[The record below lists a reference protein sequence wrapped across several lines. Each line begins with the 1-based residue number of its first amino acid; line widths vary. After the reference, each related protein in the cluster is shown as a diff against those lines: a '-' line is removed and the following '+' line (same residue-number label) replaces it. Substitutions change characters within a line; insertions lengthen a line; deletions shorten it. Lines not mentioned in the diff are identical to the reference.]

1 MTALH
6 KEPTEQAASAEG
18 ATDRATGSS
27 PLLVPYALRHLVLYA
42 LRLGAVGFGG
52 PVALVG
58 YMRRDLVERRRWI
71 TEAEYA
77 EGLALAQLAPG
88 PLAAQLAMY
97 LGYVHHRVRGAALVG
112 FAFVVPSFLMVVLL
126 GWAYVHFGGLPWIH
140 VVFYGVG
147 ASVIGIIAASALKLT
162 RRTLGRARLLWV
174 LYLVVVLVTVL
185 TASEPV
191 LLVILAGVIAWLASS
206 LPMLPPHWWHWG
218 HIKGRTLAWL
228 SSHRSVQSDT
238 AGSSHRLVGGARFP
252 GAAMVLPVLS
262 AGVAAAGTLGTL
274 MALFVFFLEAGALV
288 FGSGLAIVPFLYGG
302 VVHDH
307 HWLTNQQFV
316 DAVSVALLTPGPVV
330 ITSGFIGFLV
340 AGLAGAGVA
349 TLGTFLPAYVFTIV
363 LAPVLR
369 RYGQRSGVAAFVR
382 GITAGAV
389 GAITGAVFI
398 LGRQSIVDL
407 PTAMLALAT
416 FGLLVTTNKVPEP
429 VIVLAAALLGVLLYP
444 GFHH

>member
-1 MTALH
+1 
-6 KEPTEQAASAEG
+6 
-18 ATDRATGSS
+18 
-27 PLLVPYALRHLVLYA
+27 VPYTLPHLVLYA
-42 LRLGAVGFGG
+42 LRLGTFGFGG

-97 LGYVHHRVRGAALVG
+97 LGYVHHRIRGAALVG
-112 FAFVVPSFLMVVLL
+112 LAFVVPSFLMVVLL
-126 GWAYVHFGGLPWIH
+126 GWAYVHYGGLSWIH

-174 LYLVVVLVTVL
+174 LYLVVVLATVL

-191 LLVILAGVIAWLASS
+191 LLVILAGIIAWLASR
-206 LPMLPPHWWHWG
+206 LPNLPPGWWRWG
-218 HIKGRTLAWL
+218 RIRGLARAWL
-228 SSHRSVQSDT
+228 SSRRLGKPDQSERSLD
-238 AGSSHRLVGGARFP
+238 AGRSNSLRGVTRLP
-252 GAAMVLPVLS
+252 GAGIVFSVVG
-262 AGVAAAGTLGTL
+262 AGAATAGTLATIW
-274 MALFVFFLEAGALV
+274 ALFVFFLAAGALD

-340 AGLAGAGVA
+340 AGFAGACVA
-349 TLGTFLPAYVFTIV
+349 TLATFLPAYGFTIL
-363 LAPVLR
+363 LAPILR
-369 RYGQRSGVAAFVR
+369 RYGQHSGVAAFVR

-389 GAITGAVFI
+389 GAITGAVYI
-398 LGRQSIVDL
+398 LGRQSIVDP
-407 PTAMLALAT
+407 PTALLALVT
-416 FGLLVTTNKVPEP
+416 FGLLVKTSKVPEP
-429 VIVLAAALLGVLLYP
+429 LIVLGAALLGVLSYP
-444 GFHH
+444 LWHH

>member
-1 MTALH
+1 VLYQL
-6 KEPTEQAASAEG
+6 K
-18 ATDRATGSS
+18 
-27 PLLVPYALRHLVLYA
+27 HLVLYA
-42 LRLGAVGFGG
+42 LRLGTFGFGG

-97 LGYVHHRVRGAALVG
+97 LGYIHHRVRGAALVG
-112 FAFVVPSFLMVVLL
+112 LAFVVPSFLMVVLL
-126 GWAYVHFGGLPWIH
+126 GWAYVHYGGLSWIH

-191 LLVILAGVIAWLASS
+191 VLVILAGIIAWLASR
-206 LPMLPPHWWHWG
+206 LPTLPPRWWHWG
-218 HIKGRTLAWL
+218 RLRARASAWV
-228 SSHRSVQSDT
+228 SPHRSGTSASTGSSPSFLT
-238 AGSSHRLVGGARFP
+238 AGRLPAAAVFFPIISGGA
-252 GAAMVLPVLS
+252 
-262 AGVAAAGTLGTL
+262 AAATGTLGTIW
-274 MALFVFFLEAGALV
+274 ALFVFFTEAGALV

-340 AGLAGAGVA
+340 AGFAGACVA
-349 TLGTFLPAYVFTIV
+349 TLGTFLPAYGFTIV
-363 LAPVLR
+363 LAPILR
-369 RYGQRSGVAAFVR
+369 RYGQHSGVAAFVR

-398 LGRQSIVDL
+398 LGRQSVIDL
-407 PTAMLALAT
+407 PTAVLALAT
-416 FGLLVTTNKVPEP
+416 FGLLIKTSRVPEP
-429 VIVLAAALLGVLLYP
+429 LIVLGAALLGVVVYP
-444 GFHH
+444 LSHH